1 MEFVDGQ
8 ESNEAARMD
17 TGASSRIENSCEKE
31 DPRKT
36 DGQSAKANRRR
47 NTPESI

>member
-17 TGASSRIENSCEKE
+17 TRASSGIENSCEKE
-31 DPRKT
+31 DPRKA
-36 DGQSAKANRRR
+36 DCQSAKANRRR
-47 NTPESI
+47 NPPKSI